1 MENINSSYFEGN
13 YKHIWKAIIP
23 GDLSKKEVDFLIS
36 FFKLNEKSHVLDLMC
51 GYGRHALELGRNG
64 IRVTAVDNLEDYYQE
79 LKSTAE
85 MESLPVTAV
94 KSDAL
99 DFSSNDKYDLA
110 ICMGNSLNFFNEAD
124 TTRILTNLHKMMKPG
139 GGLFINTWSLTE
151 IVAKEFR
158 EHYWSHVGQLKQ
170 LNEGKYLFNPTRI
183 EWETWIISPD
193 NQTEHRRGV
202 DFIFSVA
209 EMRKILANSG
219 FELKIVFSIPGRKEF
234 TLGDQRAYLVA
245 KALS

>member
-1 MENINSSYFEGN
+1 
-13 YKHIWKAIIP
+13 
-23 GDLSKKEVDFLIS
+23 
-36 FFKLNEKSHVLDLMC
+36 
-51 GYGRHALELGRNG
+51 
-64 IRVTAVDNLEDYYQE
+64 
-79 LKSTAE
+79 
-85 MESLPVTAV
+85 
-94 KSDAL
+94 
-99 DFSSNDKYDLA
+99 
-110 ICMGNSLNFFNEAD
+110 
-124 TTRILTNLHKMMKPG
+124 
-139 GGLFINTWSLTE
+139 
-151 IVAKEFR
+151 
-158 EHYWSHVGQLKQ
+158 Q

-245 KALS
+245 KALSWTVVWAPRPVDHTLFSIVHFLVDHPINP